1 MLESIAP
8 HETPEVE
15 LLPPPEVETELDPPY
30 RVVLHNDEVTP
41 WGFVVVVLRIVF
53 NFDQARAEGITL
65 EAHQTGLAQVATL
78 PKEQAKYCVGKA
90 HGMARES
97 GHPLTFSLEPA
108 QNHITP

>member
-1 MLESIAP
+1 MPESIAP
-8 HETPEVE
+8 HEAPEVE

-65 EAHQTGLAQVATL
+65 EAHQTGLAHVTTL

-90 HGMARES
+90 HGMARDA